1 MEASQISIC
10 KFKGNEQSICQRFGP
25 ELGIDG
31 GGGVWEA
38 TFTSSPLMPGV
49 SEYSGFYIDLVPGFG
64 YSGQVIFNGDSF
76 AGGGCAISKG
86 FLAGA
91 GYQSCT
97 MNLHTCTN

>member
-10 KFKGNEQSICQRFGP
+10 KFKGNEQSICHRFGP

-31 GGGVWEA
+31 SGVWET
-38 TFTSSPLMPGV
+38 TFTSSPLMSGV

-64 YSGQVIFNGDSF
+64 YLGQVIFNGDSF
-76 AGGGCAISKG
+76 AGGGGVISKG
-86 FLAGA
+86 FMAGA

-97 MNLHTCTN
+97 MIVHTCRY